1 MGTVQFFDA
10 SEQQFTNLVDVFA
23 GRETPVPE
31 AELAATDV
39 RAHHSAPD
47 GLQLFELRLAPDA
60 RGESHAH
67 VEDEIIV
74 VVEGELRFGART
86 LGAGSS
92 VMVPGG
98 TLYAFVAGPEGCTFL
113 NFRPRV
119 DSSYITRAEFVSG
132 AQSADLPPLD

>member
-1 MGTVQFFDA
+1 MGTVKFFDA
-10 SEQQFTNLVDVFA
+10 TEQPFVNLLEVFN
-23 GRETPVPE
+23 GRETPIPA

-39 RAHHSAPD
+39 RVHHSETD
-47 GLQLFELRLAPDA
+47 GLQLFELRLAPGT

-74 VVEGELRFGART
+74 VVEGELRFGAHT

-98 TLYAFVAGPEGCTFL
+98 TLYGFEAGPDGCRFL

-119 DSSYITRAEFVSG
+119 DSSYIPRSEFTREAKGVE
-132 AQSADLPPLD
+132 LPPLE